1 MKWNI
6 WGLLLVNETDRIRDV
21 LVKLNRSLLRKF
33 PAKGFYYSYSHF
45 GDYHHGSI
53 FLELPPEVNL
63 DDDSIQDHYYSLLY
77 PYFKDFLCHITIFGS
92 DEIDTYPASV
102 ERL

>member
-1 MKWNI
+1 MNEKI
-6 WGLLLVNETDRIRDV
+6 ASILVN
-21 LVKLNRSLLRKF
+21 LNRSLLRKF
-33 PAKGFYYSYSHF
+33 PAVGFYYRYDSF

-53 FLELPPEVNL
+53 FLDVPAVDL
-63 DDDSIQDHYYSLLY
+63 DDDVIQEKYFDLLY

-92 DEIDTYPASV
+92 DEISTYPANV

>member
-1 MKWNI
+1 MNEKI
-6 WGLLLVNETDRIRDV
+6 ASILVN
-21 LVKLNRSLLRKF
+21 LNRSLLCKF
-33 PAKGFYYSYSHF
+33 PAVGFYYNYDSF

-92 DEIDTYPASV
+92 DEISTYPASV